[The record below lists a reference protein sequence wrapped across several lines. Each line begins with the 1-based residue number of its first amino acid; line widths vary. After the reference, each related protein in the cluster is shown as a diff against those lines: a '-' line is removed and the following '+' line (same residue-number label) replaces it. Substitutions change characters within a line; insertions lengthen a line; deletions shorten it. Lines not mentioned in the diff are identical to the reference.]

1 MKNIAILASGNGS
14 NAQNLIEY
22 FNLGKGCLQE
32 NLNLAS
38 VKIIICNK
46 PDAYVIT
53 RAENLNIPAIVLKKE
68 ELTTSPQPLLQLLKE
83 HGIDYIILAGYLLK
97 IPAELINEYPD
108 RIINIHPALLPA
120 YGGKGMYGNRVHE
133 AVIAAK
139 EKESGITIHLVDNEY
154 DSGKILFQARCTV
167 TPEDTPQSL
176 AAKVHELEYRDFP
189 QAVAKYIK
197 KG

>member
-120 YGGKGMYGNRVHE
+120 YGGKGMYGNHVHE

-139 EKESGITIHLVDNEY
+139 EEESGITIHLVDNEY

-189 QAVAKYIK
+189 QTVAKYIK